1 MTGRGDGGVAILGR
15 CGRAST
21 RRSLVILDLVP
32 WGLVAAERVGLVI
45 GPRLPS
51 ERFHSDTSQAH
62 PLRPGSIGPE
72 APRSGRRP
80 AHVRRSVD
88 SQNQPDGAG
97 RRQTDGPRKPTILVV
112 TEDPEPSE
120 AMSAW
125 LREAGLRVVACPGPQ
140 PPT

>member
-1 MTGRGDGGVAILGR
+1 MSGG
-15 CGRAST
+15 
-21 RRSLVILDLVP
+21 P
-32 WGLVAAERVGLVI
+32 
-45 GPRLPS
+45 
-51 ERFHSDTSQAH
+51 
-62 PLRPGSIGPE
+62 
-72 APRSGRRP
+72 
-80 AHVRRSVD
+80 VD

-140 PPT
+140 PPTYLCAGDGAKVARSP